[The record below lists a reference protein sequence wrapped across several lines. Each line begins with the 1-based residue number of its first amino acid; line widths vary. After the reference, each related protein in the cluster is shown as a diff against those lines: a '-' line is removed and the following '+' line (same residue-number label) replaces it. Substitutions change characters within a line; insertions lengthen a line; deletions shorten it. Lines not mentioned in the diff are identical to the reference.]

1 MTNKKMSHMTL
12 QEISVVTE
20 RLYYLLQTI
29 SENHYEFEDGQRF
42 SLIEIAWEMSGTI
55 NDWMNVQEERHN
67 G

>member
-1 MTNKKMSHMTL
+1 MTNKKTSSMTL

-42 SLIEIAWEMSGTI
+42 SLIEIAWEISGAI
-55 NDWMNVQEERHN
+55 NDWMNVQEGRKA
-67 G
+67 